1 MDKLEPPQILSL
13 EGNVRENWRRWR
25 QEFELYLVATESD
38 KKSEKIKSS
47 ILLTCI
53 GQQAREVYNTFTFAE
68 PEDKLKVAPI
78 LEKFTEYCNP
88 RKNITFLRYQF
99 FSCGQLD
106 GQPFDQF
113 VTALKKRAADCEFGD
128 LKDSLIRDR
137 IVCGTIDPKLRER
150 YLRETELSL
159 EKAIQLG
166 QAAEETRKHASEL
179 QNTKTPPCGC
189 HRFPPKRTRTTVP
202 ASS

>member
-1 MDKLEPPQILSL
+1 
-13 EGNVRENWRRWR
+13 
-25 QEFELYLVATESD
+25 
-38 KKSEKIKSS
+38 
-47 ILLTCI
+47 
-53 GQQAREVYNTFTFAE
+53 VYNTFTFAE
-68 PEDKLKVAPI
+68 PDDNMKVGHI

-99 FSCGQLD
+99 FSHGQVE

-113 VTALKKRAADCEFGD
+113 VTALKKLAADCEFGD

-137 IVCGTIDPKLRER
+137 IVCGTTDSKLRER

-159 EKAIQLG
+159 NKAIQLG

-179 QNTKTPPCGC
+179 HSIKPCPVDAIDSSSKVQGKQNSARADFFENC
-189 HRFPPKRTRTTVP
+189 RF
-202 ASS
+202 